1 MLHGFLVVQF
11 TAFVKGGVPQ
21 VFNVTKQK
29 CNWKINVRAAF

>member
-21 VFNVTKQK
+21 VFNVTKK
-29 CNWKINVRAAF
+29 NVTGK